1 MPETLFTKNDYIVF
15 DFFFIID
22 KLLKKKKTEK
32 EKCHC
37 FQFIDYVTF
46 VSAAYIDKTLIRN
59 YLNLWQMG
67 VKYSNGK
74 DRKRSRQVNV
84 TC

>member
-1 MPETLFTKNDYIVF
+1 MPETSFTNNDYIVF

-22 KLLKKKKTEK
+22 KLLKKTEK

-59 YLNLWQMG
+59 YLNLWQIG
-67 VKYSNGK
+67 VRYSNGK
-74 DRKRSRQVNV
+74 ARKCSKHVNV